1 MAEQTDRS
9 IQELT
14 QDLSE
19 QTATLLR
26 KELALAVAEL
36 KESGKHA
43 GIGAGLFGGAGL
55 FALLGLGALVATA
68 ILALAELMAAPLAAL
83 IVTAILFVIAGGAA
97 LVGKKEVDQVGPP
110 AQARREAQ
118 VSAETVKESARRG
131 REN

>member
-1 MAEQTDRS
+1 MAEQTNRS
-9 IQELT
+9 IQDLT

-68 ILALAELMAAPLAAL
+68 ILALAELIAAPLAAL
-83 IVTAILFVIAGGAA
+83 IVTVVLFVIAGGSA
-97 LVGKKEVDQVGPP
+97 LVGKKEVDQVDPP
-110 AQARREAQ
+110 SQAKREAQ